1 MGSNLPGTTG
11 SRVQPGTA
19 QRAAARVP
27 LSGVARHDGV
37 RWGIQQATQPEALM
51 ASTTNRVDGTATTG
65 TTAGTSTTG
74 TTTTQVTTNGRTI
87 IDDTVVAKVAG
98 IAARDVP
105 GVFALGGNAAR
116 AFGAIRDAIGSSA
129 LGQGVRVEVGET
141 QVAVDLTIV
150 VDYPTPM
157 MDVATAVR
165 AAVTSAVTELVGLE
179 VTEVNIAINDVN
191 IPALNGVEV
200 DAEGRVR

>member
-1 MGSNLPGTTG
+1 
-11 SRVQPGTA
+11 
-19 QRAAARVP
+19 
-27 LSGVARHDGV
+27 
-37 RWGIQQATQPEALM
+37 M
-51 ASTTNRVDGTATTG
+51 ASTTDRVDGT
-65 TTAGTSTTG
+65 TTG
-74 TTTTQVTTNGRTI
+74 TTTTQVTTKGKTL
-87 IDDTVVAKVAG
+87 IDDAVVAKVAG

-105 GVFALGGNAAR
+105 GVHALGGNAAR
-116 AFGAIRDAIGSSA
+116 AFGAIRDAIGSSD

-157 MDVATAVR
+157 MEVATAVR

-191 IPALNGVEV
+191 IPGLNGVGDES
-200 DAEGRVR
+200 EGRVR

>member
-1 MGSNLPGTTG
+1 
-11 SRVQPGTA
+11 
-19 QRAAARVP
+19 
-27 LSGVARHDGV
+27 
-37 RWGIQQATQPEALM
+37 M

-65 TTAGTSTTG
+65 TV
-74 TTTTQVTTNGRTI
+74 TTQVTTNGRTI

-150 VDYPTPM
+150 VDYPIPM
-157 MDVATAVR
+157 MDVASAVR

-191 IPALNGVEV
+191 IPALNGVET

>member
-1 MGSNLPGTTG
+1 MTTP
-11 SRVQPGTA
+11 S
-19 QRAAARVP
+19 
-27 LSGVARHDGV
+27 
-37 RWGIQQATQPEALM
+37 
-51 ASTTNRVDGTATTG
+51 
-65 TTAGTSTTG
+65 
-74 TTTTQVTTNGRTI
+74 TTTTPAAVTPPPVPSALDSAQGKTTI
-87 IDDTVVAKVAG
+87 SDAVVAKVAG

-157 MDVATAVR
+157 MEVASAVR
-165 AAVTSAVTELVGLE
+165 AAVVSAVTTLVGLE
-179 VTEVNIAINDVN
+179 VTEVNINVGDVH
-191 IPALNGVEV
+191 I
-200 DAEGRVR
+200 EGDDDDEPKESRVQ

>member
-1 MGSNLPGTTG
+1 
-11 SRVQPGTA
+11 
-19 QRAAARVP
+19 
-27 LSGVARHDGV
+27 
-37 RWGIQQATQPEALM
+37 M

-65 TTAGTSTTG
+65 TV
-74 TTTTQVTTNGRTI
+74 TTQATTKGRTI

-105 GVFALGGNAAR
+105 GVYALGGNAAR

-157 MDVATAVR
+157 TAV
-165 AAVTSAVTELVGLE
+165 ASAVRSAVADAVTELVGLE

-191 IPALNGVEV
+191 IPALDGVEA

>member
-1 MGSNLPGTTG
+1 M
-11 SRVQPGTA
+11 
-19 QRAAARVP
+19 AAT
-27 LSGVARHDGV
+27 S
-37 RWGIQQATQPEALM
+37 
-51 ASTTNRVDGTATTG
+51 STRPA
-65 TTAGTSTTG
+65 
-74 TTTTQVTTNGRTI
+74 TTTQITARGRTI

-105 GVFALGGNAAR
+105 GVFALGGNTAR

-157 MDVATAVR
+157 MAVAAAVR
-165 AAVTSAVTELVGLE
+165 AAVVSAVEELVGLE

-191 IPALNGVEV
+191 IPSLGDTGTEA
-200 DAEGRVR
+200 RVL

>member
-1 MGSNLPGTTG
+1 MGPNLPG
-11 SRVQPGTA
+11 S
-19 QRAAARVP
+19 ARVR
-27 LSGVARHDGV
+27 GVPWEVSISA
-37 RWGIQQATQPEALM
+37 M
-51 ASTTNRVDGTATTG
+51 TG
-65 TTAGTSTTG
+65 TKEDTMAATSSTRPA
-74 TTTTQVTTNGRTI
+74 TTTQITARGRTI

-157 MDVATAVR
+157 MAVAAAVR
-165 AAVTSAVTELVGLE
+165 AAVVSAVEELVGLE

-191 IPALNGVEV
+191 IPALG
-200 DAEGRVR
+200 DTGAEARVL

>member
-1 MGSNLPGTTG
+1 
-11 SRVQPGTA
+11 
-19 QRAAARVP
+19 
-27 LSGVARHDGV
+27 
-37 RWGIQQATQPEALM
+37 M
-51 ASTTNRVDGTATTG
+51 ASTTNRPEGTTTVAAGTTG
-65 TTAGTSTTG
+65 AGTSARVDGNTATG
-74 TTTTQVTTNGRTI
+74 TTTTQVTARGKTI
-87 IDDTVVAKVAG
+87 IDDAVVAKVAG

-105 GVFALGGNAAR
+105 GVFALGGNTAR

-157 MDVATAVR
+157 MAVATAVR
-165 AAVTSAVTELVGLE
+165 TAVTDAITELVGLE

-191 IPALNGVEV
+191 IPALAGTEPDV
-200 DAEGRVR
+200 EGRVR

>member
-1 MGSNLPGTTG
+1 MASTT
-11 SRVQPGTA
+11 T
-19 QRAAARVP
+19 
-27 LSGVARHDGV
+27 
-37 RWGIQQATQPEALM
+37 
-51 ASTTNRVDGTATTG
+51 ASTTNRVDGIG
-65 TTAGTSTTG
+65 TTDATG
-74 TTTTQVTTNGRTI
+74 TTTTQVTTKGRTI
-87 IDDTVVAKVAG
+87 IDDAVVAKVAG

-129 LGQGVRVEVGET
+129 LGQGVRVEVGQT

-157 MDVATAVR
+157 MEVASAVR
-165 AAVTSAVTELVGLE
+165 GAVTKAVTELVGLE

-191 IPALNGVEV
+191 IPALDGTPDEP
-200 DAEGRVR
+200 ESRLR

>member
-1 MGSNLPGTTG
+1 
-11 SRVQPGTA
+11 
-19 QRAAARVP
+19 
-27 LSGVARHDGV
+27 
-37 RWGIQQATQPEALM
+37 M

-65 TTAGTSTTG
+65 TV
-74 TTTTQVTTNGRTI
+74 TTQVTTHGRTI

-150 VDYPTPM
+150 VDYPIPM
-157 MDVATAVR
+157 MDVASAVR

-191 IPALNGVEV
+191 IPALNGVET

>member
-1 MGSNLPGTTG
+1 
-11 SRVQPGTA
+11 
-19 QRAAARVP
+19 
-27 LSGVARHDGV
+27 
-37 RWGIQQATQPEALM
+37 M

-65 TTAGTSTTG
+65 TV
-74 TTTTQVTTNGRTI
+74 TTQATTKGRTI

-105 GVFALGGNAAR
+105 GVYALGGNAAR

-157 MDVATAVR
+157 TAV
-165 AAVTSAVTELVGLE
+165 ASAVRTAVADAVTELVGLE

-191 IPALNGVEV
+191 IPALDGVEA

>member
-1 MGSNLPGTTG
+1 
-11 SRVQPGTA
+11 
-19 QRAAARVP
+19 
-27 LSGVARHDGV
+27 
-37 RWGIQQATQPEALM
+37 M

-65 TTAGTSTTG
+65 TT
-74 TTTTQVTTNGRTI
+74 TTQVTTKGRTI

-165 AAVTSAVTELVGLE
+165 TAVTTAVTELVGLE

-191 IPALNGVEV
+191 IPALNGVV
-200 DAEGRVR
+200 DDAEGRVR

>member
-1 MGSNLPGTTG
+1 
-11 SRVQPGTA
+11 
-19 QRAAARVP
+19 
-27 LSGVARHDGV
+27 
-37 RWGIQQATQPEALM
+37 M
-51 ASTTNRVDGTATTG
+51 ASTTNRVDGTVTTG
-65 TTAGTSTTG
+65 TATGTTTG
-74 TTTTQVTTNGRTI
+74 TTTTQVTAKGKTI

-165 AAVTSAVTELVGLE
+165 AAVTKAVTELVGLE

-191 IPALNGVEV
+191 IPALNGTADDLDGDVR
-200 DAEGRVR
+200 EGRVR

>member
-1 MGSNLPGTTG
+1 
-11 SRVQPGTA
+11 
-19 QRAAARVP
+19 
-27 LSGVARHDGV
+27 
-37 RWGIQQATQPEALM
+37 M

-65 TTAGTSTTG
+65 TAPSGTV
-74 TTTTQVTTNGRTI
+74 TTQVTTHGRTI

-191 IPALNGVEV
+191 IPALNGVET

>member
-1 MGSNLPGTTG
+1 
-11 SRVQPGTA
+11 
-19 QRAAARVP
+19 
-27 LSGVARHDGV
+27 
-37 RWGIQQATQPEALM
+37 M
-51 ASTTNRVDGTATTG
+51 ASTTNRVDGTVTTG
-65 TTAGTSTTG
+65 TTTG
-74 TTTTQVTTNGRTI
+74 TTTTTQVTAKGKTI

-165 AAVTSAVTELVGLE
+165 AAVTNAVTELVGLE

-191 IPALNGVEV
+191 IPALNGPV
-200 DAEGRVR
+200 DDLDGRDVREGRVR

>member
-1 MGSNLPGTTG
+1 
-11 SRVQPGTA
+11 
-19 QRAAARVP
+19 
-27 LSGVARHDGV
+27 
-37 RWGIQQATQPEALM
+37 M
-51 ASTTNRVDGTATTG
+51 ASTTNRVDGT
-65 TTAGTSTTG
+65 TTAGT
-74 TTTTQVTTNGRTI
+74 TTTSASTATQATSTAQATTAGRTI

-129 LGQGVRVEVGET
+129 LGQGVRVEVGEK

-157 MDVATAVR
+157 TAV
-165 AAVTSAVTELVGLE
+165 ASAVRTAVADAVTELVGLE
-179 VTEVNIAINDVN
+179 VTEVNVAINDVN
-191 IPALNGVEV
+191 IPALNGGE
-200 DAEGRVR
+200 DDSDGRVR

>member
-1 MGSNLPGTTG
+1 
-11 SRVQPGTA
+11 
-19 QRAAARVP
+19 
-27 LSGVARHDGV
+27 
-37 RWGIQQATQPEALM
+37 M
-51 ASTTNRVDGTATTG
+51 ASTSNRVDGT
-65 TTAGTSTTG
+65 TSTG
-74 TTTTQVTTNGRTI
+74 SVTTQVTSAGRTI
-87 IDDTVVAKVAG
+87 IDDQVVAKVAG

-157 MDVATAVR
+157 MDVASAVR
-165 AAVTSAVTELVGLE
+165 ASVTKAVTELVGLE

-191 IPALNGVEV
+191 IPALNQAPDE
-200 DAEGRVR
+200 AEGRVR

>member
-1 MGSNLPGTTG
+1 MVSNLPVATDGAVRATRG
-11 SRVQPGTA
+11 SRW
-19 QRAAARVP
+19 
-27 LSGVARHDGV
+27 SGGVRHDGV
-37 RWGIQQATQPEALM
+37 PWEQDIARSVRSTIM
-51 ASTTNRVDGTATTG
+51 ASTTNRVDGNPTTG
-65 TTAGTSTTG
+65 SV
-74 TTTTQVTTNGRTI
+74 TTQVTSAGKTI
-87 IDDTVVAKVAG
+87 IDDQVVAKIAG

-157 MDVATAVR
+157 MEVASAVR
-165 AAVTSAVTELVGLE
+165 AAVTDAVTELVGLE

-191 IPALNGVEV
+191 IPALGGTPDE
-200 DAEGRVR
+200 AESRVR

>member
-1 MGSNLPGTTG
+1 M
-11 SRVQPGTA
+11 
-19 QRAAARVP
+19 AA
-27 LSGVARHDGV
+27 
-37 RWGIQQATQPEALM
+37 
-51 ASTTNRVDGTATTG
+51 TTNRVDGTATTG
-65 TTAGTSTTG
+65 TV
-74 TTTTQVTTNGRTI
+74 TTQVTTNGRTI

-150 VDYPTPM
+150 VDYPIPM
-157 MDVATAVR
+157 MDVASAVR

-191 IPALNGVEV
+191 IPALNGVET

>member
-1 MGSNLPGTTG
+1 
-11 SRVQPGTA
+11 
-19 QRAAARVP
+19 
-27 LSGVARHDGV
+27 
-37 RWGIQQATQPEALM
+37 M

-65 TTAGTSTTG
+65 TV
-74 TTTTQVTTNGRTI
+74 TTQVTTHGRTI

-150 VDYPTPM
+150 VDYPIPM
-157 MDVATAVR
+157 MDVASAVR

-191 IPALNGVEV
+191 IPALNGVET
-200 DAEGRVR
+200 DADGRVR

>member
-1 MGSNLPGTTG
+1 
-11 SRVQPGTA
+11 
-19 QRAAARVP
+19 
-27 LSGVARHDGV
+27 
-37 RWGIQQATQPEALM
+37 M
-51 ASTTNRVDGTATTG
+51 ASTTNRVDGTTTNGG
-65 TTAGTSTTG
+65 TATG
-74 TTTTQVTTNGRTI
+74 TTTTQVTTKGKTI

-191 IPALNGVEV
+191 IPSLNGVV
-200 DAEGRVR
+200 DETDGRVR

>member
-1 MGSNLPGTTG
+1 
-11 SRVQPGTA
+11 
-19 QRAAARVP
+19 
-27 LSGVARHDGV
+27 
-37 RWGIQQATQPEALM
+37 M
-51 ASTTNRVDGTATTG
+51 ASTSNRVDGTA
-65 TTAGTSTTG
+65 STG
-74 TTTTQVTTNGRTI
+74 TTTTQVTSAGKTV
-87 IDDTVVAKVAG
+87 IDDQVVAKIAG

-157 MDVATAVR
+157 MDVASAVR
-165 AAVTSAVTELVGLE
+165 AAVTESVTELVGLE

-191 IPALNGVEV
+191 IPALNQAPDE
-200 DAEGRVR
+200 AEGRVR